1 MDALRRIVA
10 DRIHSVVDESSIRA
24 KTTLVVPM
32 ALPEIVQADGPLLA
46 ANFPRRFAGV
56 AYLV

>member
-1 MDALRRIVA
+1 MPSAALSLIEFTRLLMK
-10 DRIHSVVDESSIRA
+10 SSIRA

-32 ALPEIVQADGPLLA
+32 ALPEIVQADAPLLA